1 MNDKAVWSQSA
12 SYACMWYSNPPSLL
26 PQREVSKLQKKRGGR
41 KKKKGYV
48 CVQIFKTKPSNLL
61 QSSHKV
67 FLPGFVEVKK
77 KAHVNPK
84 GRKKVGAAKKKTPFG
99 SIKRGL
105 SVRTVDAAALGEE
118 GQGALWADFPLC
130 EEMGWSEGKWESFGK
145 QKWPSTSP

>member
-26 PQREVSKLQKKRGGR
+26 PQREVSKLQKKGGEG

-77 KAHVNPK
+77 KHTLIQRGEKKWVLQ
-84 GRKKVGAAKKKTPFG
+84 RKNT
-99 SIKRGL
+99 
-105 SVRTVDAAALGEE
+105 
-118 GQGALWADFPLC
+118 LW
-130 EEMGWSEGKWESFGK
+130 
-145 QKWPSTSP
+145 